1 MSTPEWQARL
11 ASPRFVTYAGADIH
25 YQRGAPAEQ
34 LITRLHLV
42 GITPAG
48 RVLVCHSIEGWRFL
62 PGGTREPGES
72 VRELA
77 GRELL
82 EEAGAVFRSEP
93 LVFAAHAATSRLP
106 HPYRPHQP
114 HPHAYWAYAVGRVEV
129 TGPPTN
135 PADGEQIVAVDELD
149 PDTAV
154 AELESHDVLHAD
166 VLRDAMDL
174 GLID

>member
-1 MSTPEWQARL
+1 MP
-11 ASPRFVTYAGADIH
+11 YAGADIQ
-25 YQRGAPAEQ
+25 YRWGAPPEE
-34 LITRLHLV
+34 LITRLHLLA
-42 GITPAG
+42 ITPAG

-72 VRELA
+72 VPELA

-82 EEAGAVFRSEP
+82 EEAGAVFRTEP
-93 LVFAAHAATSRLP
+93 VTFAAHAATSRRP

-114 HPHAYWAYAVGRVEV
+114 HPHAYWAYAVGQVEV

-135 PADGEQIVAVDELD
+135 PADGEHIVAVNELD

-154 AELESHDVLHAD
+154 AELETHDVLHAD
-166 VLRDAMDL
+166 VLRDAISRRLL
-174 GLID
+174 G

>member
-1 MSTPEWQARL
+1 MSTPDWQARL
-11 ASPRFVTYAGADIH
+11 ASPRFVPYAGADIR
-25 YQRGAPAEQ
+25 YQRTAPAEE

-42 GITPAG
+42 AITPAG

-62 PGGTREPGES
+62 PGGTREQGES

-82 EEAGAVFRSEP
+82 EEAGAEFRSEP
-93 LVFAAHAATSRLP
+93 VVFAAHAATSRLP

-114 HPHAYWAYAVGRVEV
+114 HPHAYWAYAVGQVEV

-135 PADGEQIVAVDELD
+135 PPDGEQIVAVEELD
-149 PDTAV
+149 PDAAV
-154 AELESHDVLHAD
+154 AELETHDERHAD
-166 VLRDAMDL
+166 VLRDAISR
-174 GLID
+174 GIVG